1 LQKTPISGPFGPF
14 LSWKN
19 LELNSSA
26 RISKHFVLKLKTNP
40 APQWRIKSWAW
51 QVKWP
56 PSATDSS
63 SSLPSLPPPPP
74 SSMANLPIDPRPH
87 LLAGFNLVD
96 APRNVHLHRPM
107 AFIGLTVDRTA
118 EHVTITI
125 FHLWVAKEYFKKMA
139 RALPQHLLTQHNVG
153 TLEVQPCPFGD
164 AFIGFNSPLVM
175 RTFLHGPPISFDGYH
190 VRFCRCFLHRQD
202 IRWSRSHISVL
213 R

>member
-1 LQKTPISGPFGPF
+1 MRHCPSDKVSCSHCLGPRHLNFECAFGISCKKR
-14 LSWKN
+14 LSLGHLAHFCHGKN
-19 LELNSSA
+19 LERNSSA

-40 APQWRIKSWAW
+40 APQWRIKSWAC

-139 RALPQHLLTQHNVG
+139 RALPQHLLT
-153 TLEVQPCPFGD
+153 
-164 AFIGFNSPLVM
+164 
-175 RTFLHGPPISFDGYH
+175 
-190 VRFCRCFLHRQD
+190 
-202 IRWSRSHISVL
+202 
-213 R
+213 